1 MKIINSPEQML
12 AWSAA
17 QLGSGRKIGL
27 VPTMGFF
34 HEGHLCL
41 MRRAAE
47 FADLV
52 VVSLFVNPIQFGPD
66 EDLASYPRDLD
77 QDISLARQ
85 EGVAVLFVPDQQAMY
100 PESPKT
106 RVTVSG
112 LTEGLCG
119 SSRPGHF
126 DGVCTVV
133 AKLFNIVKPSLAI
146 FGSKDYQ
153 QLAVIRRMVADL
165 SWDID
170 IVAHPIVRAAD
181 GLALSS
187 RNKYLSP
194 AERASA
200 LSLSKAIGVAQRMV
214 EDGVLDAELLLAKL
228 EKLIDMHDNTK
239 IEYLTIVDHNDLT
252 VQETIDDNS
261 LLAMAVIVGKTRLI
275 DNSLLFERNR
285 VI

>member
-1 MKIINSPEQML
+1 ML
-12 AWSAA
+12 AWSVA
-17 QLGSGRKIGL
+17 QLGAGRKIGF

-34 HEGHLCL
+34 HEGHLSL

-47 FADLV
+47 LADLV

-66 EDLASYPRDLD
+66 EDLARYPRDID
-77 QDISLARQ
+77 KDISLARQ
-85 EGVAVLFVPDQQAMY
+85 EGVAVLFMPEQSAMY
-100 PESPKT
+100 PEPPVT
-106 RVTVSG
+106 RVTVAG

-133 AKLFNIVKPSLAI
+133 AKLFNLVKPSLAV
-146 FGSKDYQ
+146 FGGKDYQ

-165 SWDID
+165 SWDVD
-170 IVAHPIVRAAD
+170 IIAHPIVRAAD

-187 RNKYLSP
+187 RNAYLSP
-194 AERASA
+194 EERDSA
-200 LSLSKAIGVAQRMV
+200 LSLSRSISVALEMV
-214 EDGVLDAELLLAKL
+214 RGGEIDVELILAKL
-228 EKLIDMHDNTK
+228 EKIINIHDSTD

-252 VQETIDDNS
+252 AQQTVDDNS
-261 LLAMAVIVGKTRLI
+261 LLVMAVRVGKTRLI
-275 DNSLLFERNR
+275 DNSLLCAGNR